1 VSASIDPFV
10 LEHAPGP
17 LVQLDPALVR
27 ARVACAAL
35 LDALA
40 AIPDDKLTCQWMWGD
55 NAVDVRYGFYRVF
68 ETLESASSAVSRVV
82 APQPSSEARDA
93 VAAAAAS
100 RWALHGVL
108 ATLSDA
114 DLDADPGGGEWTI
127 RQTMQHIIN
136 SQRGYAWSSAYWL
149 SVRDQ
154 PRSPGP
160 QRAPADVLSDFP
172 EEDEEALGSL
182 ASVRQELDEVV
193 DATSSRFATLTDAD
207 LQVMGG
213 WSGFPVTIGFRQWRW
228 SSHIAEHTIQIEK
241 TIDMLG
247 KRRSEV
253 DWLVRLIG
261 RAFGNLGPTVF
272 GRASAGAAGPVLD
285 LVARD
290 LDALRLSLTAAAQ
303 AAIPSQE
310 W

>member
-1 VSASIDPFV
+1 MTARLDPFV

-17 LVQLDPALVR
+17 LVELDPALVR

-35 LDALA
+35 LGALA
-40 AIPDDKLTCQWMWGD
+40 AIDDDKLTCQWMWGD
-55 NAVDVRYGFYRVF
+55 NAADIRYGFYRAF
-68 ETLESASSAVSRVV
+68 EIIESASSAVSRAV
-82 APQPSSEARDA
+82 AAQPSSEARDA

-114 DLDADPGGGEWTI
+114 DLDADPGGAEWTI
-127 RQTMQHIIN
+127 RRTMQHIIN

-154 PRSPGP
+154 PRLPGP

-172 EEDEEALGSL
+172 EEEEETLGSL
-182 ASVRQELDEVV
+182 ASVRQGLDDIV
-193 DATSSRFATLTDAD
+193 DVTSSRFATLTDAD

-253 DWLVRLIG
+253 DWLVRLLG

-272 GRASAGAAGPVLD
+272 GRDSAGAAGPVLD

-290 LDALRLSLTAAAQ
+290 LDALRLSLTAAAH
-303 AAIPSQE
+303 AAVPAEE